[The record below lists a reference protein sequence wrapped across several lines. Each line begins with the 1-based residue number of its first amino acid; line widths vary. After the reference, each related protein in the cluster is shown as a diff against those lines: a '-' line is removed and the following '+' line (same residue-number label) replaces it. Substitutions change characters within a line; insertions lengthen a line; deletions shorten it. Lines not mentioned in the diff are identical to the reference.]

1 MRYIVFIV
9 FTMFLSCQHASKNE
23 NLHKIVIGNWFIL
36 YPEEDLLNKKQDSIY
51 AVIQDSLTGLKCLK
65 LIRFSENGVFNQ
77 IDSVNIKGNWTIKE
91 ENNLIV
97 YDGGRG
103 FGSFKSVFS
112 GFKDGV
118 LRLTEVV
125 NMGGQRLKLIWHL
138 KKIDEGYATKLFDD
152 EYNRW
157 RRRPDRIESD
167 DELKERVFKMVEYYS
182 TYFQLIAD
190 ESSYFIPGRIIL
202 PVNFYRH
209 GISLKKFD
217 DQSKFASF
225 FYTKEQAKMAYLF
238 LEAAYDNA
246 KLDIPEKK
254 SYSAEYSLMLK
265 EIAQN
270 LEK

>member
-1 MRYIVFIV
+1 
-9 FTMFLSCQHASKNE
+9 
-23 NLHKIVIGNWFIL
+23 
-36 YPEEDLLNKKQDSIY
+36 
-51 AVIQDSLTGLKCLK
+51 
-65 LIRFSENGVFNQ
+65 LIRFSENGAFNQ

-125 NMGGQRLKLIWHL
+125 NMGEQRLKLIWHL

-157 RRRPDRIESD
+157 RRRPDRFESD

-246 KLDIPEKK
+246 KLDITEKK